1 MIDDRLALAALRGVV
16 QELEGDPAGAAEVLR
31 RVLGSGPALSWS
43 RSSSPA
49 IAPEPKAS
57 QPTSPVVDRGP
68 PVVDR
73 DTKPAKASRPKP
85 PGVPLVDGAE
95 AAELARRLIE
105 RHGGV
110 AQAARALPTSPAA
123 LRRWRKGLPV
133 QAETVERLRAALERE
148 DQVEREE
155 RGNNLA
161 AAIDDLPEAQQ
172 LVRKLSEKHGGL
184 EAAAEALGYDFAR
197 LRELAAGGPCSAGQ
211 LKRLREAVEAPV
223 GQRARFRYA
232 PREEGAGDEPAGEG
246 A

>member
-43 RSSSPA
+43 SSSSPA
-49 IAPEPKAS
+49 IAPEPES
-57 QPTSPVVDRGP
+57 SPPPAP

-73 DTKPAKASRPKP
+73 DTKPAKASRQKP

-95 AAELARRLIE
+95 AAELARQLVK

-123 LRRWRKGLPV
+123 LRRWLKGAPV
-133 QAETVERLRAALERE
+133 QAATVERLRAALERPV
-148 DQVEREE
+148 DVEREE

-161 AAIDDLPEAQQ
+161 AAIDDLPESQQ

-184 EAAAEALGYDFAR
+184 DAAAEVLGYDFAR

-232 PREEGAGDEPAGEG
+232 PREEDAGEEPAGEE
-246 A
+246 AS